1 MLVNDESVCPF
12 HVHAH
17 ARANSCGK
25 KKRFLVGL
33 GAAAKSVLSNLEPI
47 ST

>member
-1 MLVNDESVCPF
+1 MMRAFVHFMCMF
-12 HVHAH
+12 MHVQIHVA
-17 ARANSCGK
+17 K